1 MTSAE
6 DRQAKAL
13 EGIERSAKEL
23 IKIFTTFNENFV
35 AFSKQMQASDEAYTQ
50 AMAEKGPMMV
60 LREDA
65 VDQKTVEEVRAAP
78 DPKRNMA
85 NLRDAIVEEDEHVC
99 DDRCDPGGLDG
110 THYVE
115 KGD

>member
-23 IKIFTTFNENFV
+23 VKIFTTFNENFV

-65 VDQKTVEEVRAAP
+65 VDQKTVDESRVVP
-78 DPKRNMA
+78 DSKRHMA
-85 NLRDAIVEEDEHVC
+85 NLRDMVEEDEHVC
-99 DDRCDPGGLDG
+99 NDGCDPGGLDS